1 MIRLEQVSRQF
12 GAHVALRCL
21 DLHVREGEL
30 LVLLGESGC
39 GKTTTLKLMNRLL
52 EPSGGRVLVGGQD
65 VAAQDPVA
73 LRRTIGFALQ
83 GVGLF
88 PHLSVGENVA
98 LVPSLLGW
106 PEAEQRARVTELLTL
121 MGLDVALADRAPR
134 TLSGGQAQRVGLAR
148 ALAAR
153 PKVMLLDEAFG
164 AVDPLLREALQR
176 EYRAVHEQLGLTT
189 VLVTHD
195 LTEALVL
202 ADRVAVLHGGELV
215 GLGTPAEL
223 SRDDV
228 HPQVKRLLEMPR
240 RQAEAVQRRLSGAV

>member
-88 PHLSVGENVA
+88 PHLSVRENVA

>member
-21 DLHVREGEL
+21 ELHVREGEL

-223 SRDDV
+223 SRDGV

>member
-21 DLHVREGEL
+21 ELHVREGEL

-88 PHLSVGENVA
+88 PHLSVGENDA

-164 AVDPLLREALQR
+164 AVDPLLRKALQR

-223 SRDDV
+223 SRDGV

>member
-223 SRDDV
+223 SRDGV